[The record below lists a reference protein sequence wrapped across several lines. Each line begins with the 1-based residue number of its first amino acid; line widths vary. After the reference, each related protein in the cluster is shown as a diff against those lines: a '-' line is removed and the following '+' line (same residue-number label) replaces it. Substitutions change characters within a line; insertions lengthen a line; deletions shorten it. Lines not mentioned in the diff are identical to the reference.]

1 MSASTSPNEPSSSP
15 KPEGPLSVSGEI
27 SQVGSA
33 PFPVLMP
40 LISSSFLLG
49 HAREHAESLADPD
62 ARAIALSELAYF
74 QGRPEDALELSAP
87 YLESKDVGL
96 RSSACFISA
105 YSCLPLNRIANA
117 RDALAILERQAEN
130 ARGPEAPVALFA
142 RDAALSLLHL
152 DEGKGNAP
160 ALLAAQGLSEGVRM
174 FLANVR
180 AHQAYLRG
188 DYGQSLGI
196 VEGAL
201 SMASALFPIPALYL
215 HLVGCMSAMSL
226 KQIDY
231 AKSLFIRA
239 WDLAKPDGLIQ
250 GIAEHHGLL
259 GGLIETCVKPVDA
272 DAYRRI
278 IDITY
283 RFSAG
288 WRRVHNPR
296 MQEEVA
302 DNLTTTE
309 FSIAMLLNRGWTIRE
324 IASFLTVSENT
335 VKTHTRHV
343 YAKLGIKNRRELSR
357 FMLR

>member
-1 MSASTSPNEPSSSP
+1 MGNAIERSLAMPEPARAATRRP
-15 KPEGPLSVSGEI
+15 I
-27 SQVGSA
+27 
-33 PFPVLMP
+33 LMP
-40 LISSSFLLG
+40 LTGSSFALG
-49 HAREHAESLADPD
+49 HAREHAESLADPN
-62 ARAIALSELAYF
+62 ARAIACSELAYF
-74 QGRPEDALELSAP
+74 QGRPEDALKLSRP
-87 YLESKDVGL
+87 YLESVDVGL
-96 RSSACFISA
+96 RSSACFIST
-105 YSCLPLNRIANA
+105 YSCLPLGRVAKA
-117 RDALAILERQAEN
+117 REALAILERQVEST
-130 ARGPEAPVALFA
+130 REPEASVALFA

-152 DEGKGNAP
+152 DEGEGDTLAP
-160 ALLAAQGLSEGVRM
+160 LTTSQGLSEGVRM
-174 FLANVR
+174 FFAYVR

-188 DYGQSLGI
+188 DYGRSLGI

-201 SMASALFPIPALYL
+201 SMANAFYPIPALYL

-226 KQIDY
+226 KRINY
-231 AKSLFIRA
+231 AKSLFVRA
-239 WDLAKPDGLIQ
+239 WNLAKPDGFVQ

-259 GGLIETCVKPVDA
+259 GGLIETCVKPLDI

-278 IDITY
+278 VDITY

-296 MQEEVA
+296 MREEVA

-324 IASFLTVSENT
+324 VASLLNVSENT
-335 VKTHTRHV
+335 VKTHARHV

>member
-1 MSASTSPNEPSSSP
+1 MSNVIERSLVMSETARVAARSP
-15 KPEGPLSVSGEI
+15 I
-27 SQVGSA
+27 
-33 PFPVLMP
+33 LMP
-40 LISSSFLLG
+40 LISSSFALG
-49 HAREHAESLADPD
+49 HAREHAESFADPD
-62 ARAIALSELAYF
+62 ARSIALAELAYF
-74 QGRPEDALELSAP
+74 QGRPEDALELAGP
-87 YLESKDVGL
+87 YLESKDMGL

-105 YSCLPLNRIANA
+105 YSCLPLGRIAKA
-117 RDALAILERQAEN
+117 REALAILERQAESV
-130 ARGPEAPVALFA
+130 RGPEAPVALFA

-152 DEGKGNAP
+152 DEGKGGAP
-160 ALLAAQGLSEGVRM
+160 TSLAAPRELSEGVRM

-188 DYGQSLGI
+188 DYGHSLGI
-196 VEGAL
+196 VEGTL
-201 SMASALFPIPALYL
+201 SMASALYPVPALYL

-231 AKSLFIRA
+231 AKDLFARA
-239 WDLAKPDGLIQ
+239 WDLAKPDGLVQ

-259 GGLIETCVKPVDA
+259 GGLIETCVKPVDP

-309 FSIAMLLNRGWTIRE
+309 FSIAMLLNRGWTIKE
-324 IASFLTVSENT
+324 IASFLNVSENT
-335 VKTHTRHV
+335 VKTHARRV
-343 YAKLGIKNRRELSR
+343 YAKLGIRNRRELSR

>member
-1 MSASTSPNEPSSSP
+1 MSLKESPTGSNAGEPGCDTAHSP
-15 KPEGPLSVSGEI
+15 I
-27 SQVGSA
+27 
-33 PFPVLMP
+33 LMP
-40 LISSSFLLG
+40 LIGSSFPLG
-49 HAREHAESLADPD
+49 RAREHAESLSDPD
-62 ARAIALSELAYF
+62 ERAIALSELAYF
-74 QGRPEDALELSAP
+74 QGRPEDALALSEP
-87 YLESKDVGL
+87 YLESRDVGL

-105 YSCLPLNRIANA
+105 YSCLPLNRISKA
-117 RDALAILERQAEN
+117 RDALAILERQVEN
-130 ARGPEAPVALFA
+130 AHGLEAPVALFA

-152 DEGKGNAP
+152 DEGRGNTTTPLTAP
-160 ALLAAQGLSEGVRM
+160 QGLSEGVRM

-226 KQIDY
+226 KQLDY
-231 AKSLFIRA
+231 AKSLFTRA

-259 GGLIETCVKPVDA
+259 GGLIETCVKPVDP

-324 IASFLTVSENT
+324 IASFLNVSENT
-335 VKTHTRHV
+335 VKTHARHV

>member
-1 MSASTSPNEPSSSP
+1 MLDPAPAEGEP
-15 KPEGPLSVSGEI
+15 I
-27 SQVGSA
+27 
-33 PFPVLMP
+33 LMP
-40 LISSSFLLG
+40 LISSSFPLG
-49 HAREHAESLADPD
+49 CAREHAESLSNPD

-74 QGRPEDALELSAP
+74 QGRPEDALALAKP
-87 YLESKDVGL
+87 YLESADVGL

-105 YSCLPLNRIANA
+105 YSCLPLGHIAKA
-117 RDALAILERQAEN
+117 REALAILERQAEG
-130 ARGPEAPVALFA
+130 ARGADIPTARFA

-152 DEGKGNAP
+152 DEGKRAP
-160 ALLAAQGLSEGVRM
+160 TLAESTASARLSEGVRL
-174 FLANVR
+174 FLAYVR

-201 SMASALFPIPALYL
+201 SMASALFPVPALYL
-215 HLVGCMSAMSL
+215 HLVGCMSAMSA
-226 KQIDY
+226 KQVDY
-231 AKSLFIRA
+231 AKSLFAHA
-239 WDLAKPDGLIQ
+239 WDLAKPDRLIQ

-259 GGLIETCVKPVDA
+259 GGLIETCVKPVDPE
-272 DAYRRI
+272 AYRRI

-309 FSIAMLLNRGWTIRE
+309 FSIAMLLNRGWTIKE
-324 IASFLTVSENT
+324 IASFLAVSDNT
-335 VKTHTRHV
+335 VKTHARHI

>member
-1 MSASTSPNEPSSSP
+1 MPEPAR
-15 KPEGPLSVSGEI
+15 SGARPPI
-27 SQVGSA
+27 
-33 PFPVLMP
+33 LMP
-40 LISSSFLLG
+40 LIGSSFALG
-49 HAREHAESLADPD
+49 QAREHAESFADPD
-62 ARAIALSELAYF
+62 ARAIALAELAYF
-74 QGRPEDALELSAP
+74 QGRPEDALELSGP
-87 YLESKDVGL
+87 YLESKDAGL

-105 YSCLPLNRIANA
+105 YSCLPLGRIAKA
-117 RDALAILERQAEN
+117 RETLAILERQAAS
-130 ARGPEAPVALFA
+130 ARGADAPVALFA

-152 DEGKGNAP
+152 DEGKGTASATLAP
-160 ALLAAQGLSEGVRM
+160 RRDLSEGVRM

-196 VEGAL
+196 VEGTL
-201 SMASALFPIPALYL
+201 SMASALYPIPALYL

-259 GGLIETCVKPVDA
+259 GGLIETCVKPVDP

-288 WRRVHNPR
+288 WRRIHNPR

-309 FSIAMLLNRGWTIRE
+309 FSIAMLLNRGWTIKE
-324 IASFLTVSENT
+324 IASFLNVSENT
-335 VKTHTRHV
+335 VKTHARHV

>member
-1 MSASTSPNEPSSSP
+1 MDSIIERSLAMSEPP
-15 KPEGPLSVSGEI
+15 RAAAHQPT
-27 SQVGSA
+27 
-33 PFPVLMP
+33 LMP
-40 LISSSFLLG
+40 LISSDFALG

-74 QGRPEDALELSAP
+74 QGRPEDALELSGP
-87 YLESKDVGL
+87 YLESADIGL
-96 RSSACFISA
+96 RSSACFISV
-105 YSCLPLNRIANA
+105 YSCLPLDRIAKA
-117 RDALAILERQAEN
+117 REALAILERQAEG

-152 DEGKGNAP
+152 DEGEGGAP
-160 ALLAAQGLSEGVRM
+160 TPLAAPQGLSEGVRM
-174 FLANVR
+174 FLAYVR

-188 DYGQSLGI
+188 DYGHSLGI
-196 VEGAL
+196 VEGTL
-201 SMASALFPIPALYL
+201 SMASALYPIPALYL

-231 AKSLFIRA
+231 AKSLFTRA
-239 WDLAKPDGLIQ
+239 WDLAKPDGLVQ

-296 MQEEVA
+296 MREEVA

-309 FSIAMLLNRGWTIRE
+309 FSIAMLLNRGWTVRE
-324 IASFLTVSENT
+324 IATFLNVSENT
-335 VKTHTRHV
+335 VKTHARHV